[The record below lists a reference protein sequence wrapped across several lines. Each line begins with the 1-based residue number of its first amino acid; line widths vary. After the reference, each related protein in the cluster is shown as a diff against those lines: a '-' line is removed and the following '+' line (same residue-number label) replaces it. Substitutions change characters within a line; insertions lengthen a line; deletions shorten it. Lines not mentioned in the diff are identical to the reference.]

1 MTRLNLVTGGAGFIG
16 SHLVRLLAESGER
29 VRILDIADPGPVA
42 PGVEVIRGSITD
54 AETVRRSL
62 IGVDRLYHLAA
73 NPELWTRDPLD
84 YVRVNI
90 EGTRIVLDEAA
101 RRDLERI
108 VFTSTESVLKSHR
121 QAHVNGSSDGSAE
134 LSLDDMA
141 GPYCRSKFLAE
152 RLAFAAIER
161 GQPIVV
167 VNPTM
172 PVGPGDHHMTPPMQM
187 LLRFLEGKAPAYLES
202 EFNLIHV
209 RDAAVGHVLAAD
221 KGRIGERYV
230 LGAENLK
237 LSEVIAIL
245 GEISGLPMPRHR
257 IPYWLAITTA
267 TISELISDRIT
278 GRPPVAPVTGVR
290 LAATSLSFD
299 CSKAV
304 RELGLPQT
312 PARQALAEAF
322 EWFVREGR
330 LKRRLPRRSLETL
343 ARLGQPAL
351 DATAQAG
358 GDRPA
363 AM

>member
-1 MTRLNLVTGGAGFIG
+1 MSRLNLVTGGAGFIG
-16 SHLVRLLAESGER
+16 RHLVRMLAENGER

-42 PGVEVIRGSITD
+42 AGVEVIRGSITD

-62 IGVDRLYHLAA
+62 VGVERLYHLAA
-73 NPELWTRDPLD
+73 NPELWTRDPQD
-84 YVRVNI
+84 YIRVNI
-90 EGTRIVLDEAA
+90 DGTRIVLGEAA

-121 QAHVNGSSDGSAE
+121 RTDVNGLRDGSAK
-134 LSLDDMA
+134 LDLDDMA

-152 RLAFAAIER
+152 RLAFEAIER
-161 GQPIVV
+161 NQPIVV

-172 PVGPGDHHMTPPMQM
+172 PVGPGDYHMTPPMKM
-187 LLRFLEGKAPAYLES
+187 LLRFLEGRAPAYLES
-202 EFNLIHV
+202 EFNLIPV

-221 KGRIGERYV
+221 KGRVGERYV

-237 LSEVIAIL
+237 LSEVIMIL
-245 GEISGLPMPRHR
+245 EEISGLPMPRR
-257 IPYWLAITTA
+257 AIPYWLAITAA
-267 TISELISDRIT
+267 TVSEFVSDRIT
-278 GRPPVAPVTGVR
+278 GRPPLAPVTGVR
-290 LAATSLSFD
+290 LAAASLSFD

-312 PARQALAEAF
+312 PVRQALAEAF

-330 LKRRLPRRSLETL
+330 LKRRLPRRKPEAL
-343 ARLGQPAL
+343 AGVARPAL
-351 DATAQAG
+351 DAAAQTG

-363 AM
+363 M